1 MNHQP
6 ASSGDNP
13 TWRRAR
19 SNRMAWLLGA
29 FVIALYITGLFIQR

>member
-1 MNHQP
+1 MSNPP
-6 ASSGDNP
+6 AASADAA
-13 TWRRAR
+13 WRRAR